1 MTIATASGL
10 DNAPARLLLMPLISA
25 VACVALAGW
34 LRALSLLTWHPER
47 YFANTPAERLT
58 YSRNGKGW

>member
-1 MTIATASGL
+1 
-10 DNAPARLLLMPLISA
+10 LLMPLISA